1 MTNDCPLHRGALMP
15 KDHEVE
21 LANETILLR
30 AFRPEDADE
39 LYAAVRESMVA
50 LGQWLS
56 WCHADYSIQDTIE
69 FLGARGDAFQKDA
82 EHGFVICERSSGRL
96 LGGVGIN
103 QLEKAARRANLG
115 YWLRT
120 SATRRG
126 IAAGAVRLVA
136 TWAFESLGL
145 ERLEIVAATG
155 NHASQRVAERVG
167 ATREGIARRRLRVHG
182 VQHDAFV
189 YSLVQGDILKP

>member
-1 MTNDCPLHRGALMP
+1 MT

-21 LANETILLR
+21 LCNQTILLR

-56 WCHADYSIQDTIE
+56 WCHPDYSIQDSIE
-69 FLGARGDAFQKDA
+69 YLSARGDSFQKDA
-82 EHGFVICERSSGRL
+82 EHGFVILERSGGRL
-96 LGGVGIN
+96 LGAVGIN
-103 QLEKAARRANLG
+103 QVDKAALRANLG

-126 IAAGAVRLVA
+126 VAAEAVRLVA
-136 TWAFESLGL
+136 AWAFDTLGL

-189 YSLVQGDILKP
+189 YSLVRGDILKQ